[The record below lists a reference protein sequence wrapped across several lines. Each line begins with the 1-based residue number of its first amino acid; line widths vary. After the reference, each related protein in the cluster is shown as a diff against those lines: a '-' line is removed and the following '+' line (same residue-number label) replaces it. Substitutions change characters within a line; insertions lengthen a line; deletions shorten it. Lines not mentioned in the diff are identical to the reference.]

1 MITKKVLLA
10 HICDIYT
17 ELDAIEEKLEKLAAK
32 PKAKP
37 ATEGEKRGRGRPK
50 GSKNKAK

>member
-17 ELDAIEEKLEKLAAK
+17 ELDAIEEKLAKLTAK

-37 ATEGEKRGRGRPK
+37 ATEGEKKGRGRPK
-50 GSKNKAK
+50 GSKNQTK

>member
-10 HICDIYT
+10 HICDIYA
-17 ELDAIEEKLEKLAAK
+17 ELDAIEEKLARLAV
-32 PKAKP
+32 KP
-37 ATEGEKRGRGRPK
+37 ATEGEKKGRGRPK

>member
-10 HICDIYT
+10 HICDLYK
-17 ELDAIEEKLEKLAAK
+17 ELDAIEDKLAKLEPKS
-32 PKAKP
+32 KAKP
-37 ATEGEKRGRGRPK
+37 ATVGEKKGRGRPK